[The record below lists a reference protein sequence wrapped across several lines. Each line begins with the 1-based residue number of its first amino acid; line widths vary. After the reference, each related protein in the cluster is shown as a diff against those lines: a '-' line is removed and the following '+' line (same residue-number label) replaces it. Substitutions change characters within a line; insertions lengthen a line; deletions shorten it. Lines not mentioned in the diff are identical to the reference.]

1 MCAWAKFSSRCWE
14 CSDKGNN
21 RIQAGEMGN
30 IQIFCWRETEPI
42 RRLDTEGQMKRNL
55 IGVRCTEAIVI
66 VVFERRQEV
75 G

>member
-1 MCAWAKFSSRCWE
+1 M
-14 CSDKGNN
+14 
-21 RIQAGEMGN
+21 QAGEMGN

-55 IGVRCTEAIVI
+55 IGVRCAEAIVI